1 MRAEVR
7 RRILMSMPRF
17 LSRLAPLYGTQSVR
31 ITVGWGKGR
40 VRRIKIDYARPH
52 LLRRLIEALK

>member
-1 MRAEVR
+1 MLVW
-7 RRILMSMPRF
+7 MPRF

-40 VRRIKIDYARPH
+40 VRRIRVEYARPH
-52 LLRRLIEALK
+52 VLRRLIEALLK

>member
-1 MRAEVR
+1 MLVW
-7 RRILMSMPRF
+7 MPRF

-40 VRRIKIDYARPH
+40 VRRIKVEYARPH
-52 LLRRLIEALK
+52 LLRRLIEALLK